1 MLGLSVVDWVL
12 HQNPDPRFRI
22 ALLPLQLSA
31 RGCCDVDGSQMGQ
44 DELASGVV
52 RVIAGPEVSSVGSA

>member
-31 RGCCDVDGSQMGQ
+31 RAVATSMGPRWGRMSWQ
-44 DELASGVV
+44 A
-52 RVIAGPEVSSVGSA
+52 AWCA